1 MAPPSK
7 IRCAHLQKSFA
18 DCASGAE
25 ADATEQQLGMS
36 TGSTEPEHNSY
47 WFTSDH
53 LGSSAFVTDASGVAI
68 QHIEIDRREIRE
80 PPLKPEQGRE
90 QYMAFGEVFVDQR
103 RTGFGTP
110 YKFNAK
116 ELDCESGYYYYCAR
130 YYDPRMARFLS
141 VDPLASDFPSWTP
154 YHYVHNNPLRYT
166 DPTGM
171 RPEECPTCP
180 DGAKD
185 GATHVW
191 GGATFRSNDGS
202 WGTDLPVI
210 GVTAKRKEKNES
222 SSGFFS
228 SLWSWFSGLVS
239 TGSAQQEGT
248 DDGMEVMGVGG
259 GNNTTEGRA
268 SSIVDMKYFPG
279 TNIPISSTIV
289 MKNLR
294 NINSDA
300 YNGMNIVS
308 SLAETVDFGL
318 GTATK
323 IQSGMIP
330 RKENVVDTQ
339 IWISGDFIIRGK
351 VKSYISADGK
361 SWGAKGTIIDTPGI
375 LKK

>member
-1 MAPPSK
+1 MTFPSK
-7 IRCAHLQKSFA
+7 IKRTRLQNGFT
-18 DCASGAE
+18 DCVALTEAAAAE
-25 ADATEQQLGMS
+25 ELGMS
-36 TGSTEPEHNSY
+36 SGSTEPEQNSY

-53 LGSSAFVTDASGVAI
+53 LGSSAFITDGSGVAI
-68 QHIEIDRREIRE
+68 QHLE
-80 PPLKPEQGRE
+80 
-90 QYMAFGEVFVDQR
+90 YMAFGEVFVDQR
-103 RTGFGTP
+103 STGFGTP

-116 ELDCESGYYYYCAR
+116 ELDCESGYYYYSAR

-259 GNNTTEGRA
+259 GNNTTEGSA

-279 TNIPISSTIV
+279 TNIPIASTV
-289 MKNLR
+289 MMKNLSLVS
-294 NINSDA
+294 SDA
-300 YNGMNIVS
+300 YNVVNTVTRQ
-308 SLAETVDFGL
+308 AETVTIGLDF
-318 GTATK
+318 AEK
-323 IQSGMIP
+323 FQSGME
-330 RKENVVDTQ
+330 RREGNVVDTQ
-339 IWISGDFIIRGK
+339 EWKVGNFIIRHR
-351 VKSYISADGK
+351 VESYLDSDGK
-361 SWGAKGTIIDTPGI
+361 GGGANGRIIDTPYI
-375 LKK
+375 IKY